1 MCYTYVRHMSRLK
14 SRVSVFLDDE
24 DYKTIKELADK
35 KRVKAA
41 QLIRDAIYEYIK
53 REG

>member
-1 MCYTYVRHMSRLK
+1 MSRIK

-24 DYKTIKELADK
+24 DYKTLKEIADK
-35 KRVKAA
+35 KRVKTA

>member
-1 MCYTYVRHMSRLK
+1 MSRIK

-24 DYKTIKELADK
+24 DYKTLKEIADK

-41 QLIRDAIYEYIK
+41 QLIREAIYEYIK

>member
-1 MCYTYVRHMSRLK
+1 MSRVK
-14 SRVSVFLDDE
+14 HRVSVFLDEE
-24 DYKTIKELADK
+24 DYKTLKVLAEK

-41 QLIRDAIYEYIK
+41 QLIREAIYEYIK